1 MRKLILT
8 PILFLLISLSN
19 STYGQTAT
27 DTTTTSRFVYCEL
40 VGMAKLFSLKVAV
53 SVDYGEERSFFQDTR
68 MRDDQTGKVTSFNS
82 MVDAL
87 NYMGTKGW
95 VFEQAYIV
103 TTGNQNV
110 YHWLL
115 KKKIE

>member
-8 PILFLLISLSN
+8 PILFLLIGF
-19 STYGQTAT
+19 STSVYSQTT
-27 DTTTTSRFVYCEL
+27 DTLMTSKYVYCEL
-40 VGMAKLFSLKVAV
+40 IGMAKFLSTKVTVA
-53 SVDYGEERSFFQDTR
+53 VDYGEERSFFQDTR
-68 MRDDQTGKVTSFNS
+68 MRDEQTGKVASFNS

-95 VFEQAYIV
+95 EFVQAYVV

-110 YHWLL
+110 YRWLL
-115 KKKIE
+115 KKKTI